1 MKKFLITLLITG
13 LVFGT
18 QVYAQQGNGK
28 GLPKP
33 PVPGQTP
40 PKPKHVPGQPPK
52 PNVVKPNKPVPPPVP
67 PSDQGKGQD
76 KAKENQGKGNAY
88 GKDKEGLEGKEFG
101 QHRAAEAKSKHEAV
115 TNSNQAIDNAS
126 KTNEDTH
133 AKIKEAKN
141 KLEKNKKEKK
151 ISDAEYNKKKK
162 ELDDLETQVNELD
175 KKNAE
180 LKGKLSKENEVKQK

>member
-18 QVYAQQGNGK
+18 QVYAQHGHN

-33 PVPGQTP
+33 PVPGKTP
-40 PKPKHVPGQPPK
+40 PKPKPFPGQPPK

-76 KAKENQGKGNAY
+76 KAKDNQGKGNAY

-101 QHRAAEAKSKHEAV
+101 QHRAAEAKSKQEAITV
-115 TNSNQAIDNAS
+115 SESKIDQTV
-126 KTNEDTH
+126 KTNEDTRT
-133 AKIKEAKN
+133 KIKEAKE
-141 KLEKNKKEKK
+141 KLELKKKEKK
-151 ISDAEYNKKKK
+151 ITDAEYAKKKK

-180 LKGKLSKENEVKQK
+180 LKGKLSKESEVKQK